1 MSVLIILV
9 LATLII
15 VIHQKNKRIK
25 AEVAELQKRVDE
37 HKDNPENDTY
47 LSAQKV
53 ILKSKAV
60 LNCQDIIY
68 VKSDGHYVEYY
79 LKDKNKPEVDRN
91 TMAEVLNEL
100 PERAFIRIHRS
111 YIVNIQSIKIINS
124 KRVMLDN
131 GEWINLSR
139 TFKPDLYKALN
150 KA

>member
-1 MSVLIILV
+1 
-9 LATLII
+9 
-15 VIHQKNKRIK
+15 
-25 AEVAELQKRVDE
+25 
-37 HKDNPENDTY
+37 
-47 LSAQKV
+47 
-53 ILKSKAV
+53 
-60 LNCQDIIY
+60 

-111 YIVNIQSIKIINS
+111 YIVNIKSIKIINS